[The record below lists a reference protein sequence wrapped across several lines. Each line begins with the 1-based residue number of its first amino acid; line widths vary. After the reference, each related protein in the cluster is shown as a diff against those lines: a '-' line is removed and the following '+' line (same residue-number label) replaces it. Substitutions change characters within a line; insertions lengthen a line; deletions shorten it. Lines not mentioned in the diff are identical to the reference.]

1 MQLLYIPHHGYIYI
15 YMYASSNLAA
25 LVTPLTRVSSS
36 EVDFR
41 KDYVPP
47 EHLNNNIIIVVAII
61 VIYPIHCCICC
72 ITFCSLLQ
80 RFTLCVLV
88 PMSGA
93 SAGEE
98 YGGVAVL
105 CELGRAALYL
115 VCASSHVRSQRW

>member
-1 MQLLYIPHHGYIYI
+1 MRSMVEWLCC
-15 YMYASSNLAA
+15 
-25 LVTPLTRVSSS
+25 VSWG
-36 EVDFR
+36 E
-41 KDYVPP
+41 
-47 EHLNNNIIIVVAII
+47 L
-61 VIYPIHCCICC
+61 
-72 ITFCSLLQ
+72 

-115 VCASSHVRSQRW
+115 VCVSSHVRSQRW